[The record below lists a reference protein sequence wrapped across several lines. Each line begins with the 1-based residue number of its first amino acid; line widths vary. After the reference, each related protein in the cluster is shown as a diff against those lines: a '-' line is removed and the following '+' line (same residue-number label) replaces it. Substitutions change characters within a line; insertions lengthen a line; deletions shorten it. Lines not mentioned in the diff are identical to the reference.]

1 MYFASVLKEAG
12 CTIIY
17 GMQNFKVHSKI
28 ISILLSD
35 GGKIG
40 YITHL
45 GTGNY
50 NEKTSKQYTDLNVI
64 TADEEIGEDGA
75 AFFRNVAIC
84 NTEYDYKRLL
94 IAPEGLK
101 KGLIERI
108 DGQIALAREGKPAF
122 ITAKMNSLTDKE
134 LIDKLI
140 EASKAGVR
148 VRLIVRGIC
157 CLVAGIEG
165 ETDNISVISIV
176 GRFLEHS
183 RVYCFGEGEEMEM
196 YISSADLMTR
206 NTNKRVEIATPVLD
220 KTIRKRIYNI
230 LETMFSDNV
239 KARKLLP
246 DGSYAPVERE
256 GEPLDA
262 QDYFLHH
269 VM

>member
-1 MYFASVLKEAG
+1 MRKFIEKFVEAG
-12 CTIIY
+12 
-17 GMQNFKVHSKI
+17 
-28 ISILLSD
+28 
-35 GGKIG
+35 
-40 YITHL
+40 
-45 GTGNY
+45 
-50 NEKTSKQYTDLNVI
+50 
-64 TADEEIGEDGA
+64 
-75 AFFRNVAIC
+75 
-84 NTEYDYKRLL
+84 
-94 IAPEGLK
+94 
-101 KGLIERI
+101 
-108 DGQIALAREGKPAF
+108 
-122 ITAKMNSLTDKE
+122 
-134 LIDKLI
+134 
-140 EASKAGVR
+140 KAGVK

-206 NTNKRVEIATPVLD
+206 NTNKRVEIATPVLN
-220 KTIRKRIYNI
+220 KTIRRRIYNI

-246 DGSYAPVERE
+246 DGSYAPAERE